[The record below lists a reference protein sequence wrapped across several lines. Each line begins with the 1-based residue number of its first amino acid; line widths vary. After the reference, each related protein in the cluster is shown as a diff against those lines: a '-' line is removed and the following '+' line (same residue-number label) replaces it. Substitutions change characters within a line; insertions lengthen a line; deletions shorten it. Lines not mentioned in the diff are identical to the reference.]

1 MPPEACLPRCVVSRF
16 SLNTGIALRLAFL
29 YGAQGNAIAIVHCQ
43 RHYLYIVSLRID
55 KND

>member
-1 MPPEACLPRCVVSRF
+1 MSTDVCSTRRVVSRF
-16 SLNTGIALRLAFL
+16 SHTGIALRLAFL

-55 KND
+55 KNDR